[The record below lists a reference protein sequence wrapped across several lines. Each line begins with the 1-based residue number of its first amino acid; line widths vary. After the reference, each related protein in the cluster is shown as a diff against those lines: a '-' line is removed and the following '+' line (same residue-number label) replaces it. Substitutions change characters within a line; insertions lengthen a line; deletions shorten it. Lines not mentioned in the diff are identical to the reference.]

1 MLAKHNPNSKE
12 LFDRNFPKTEKL
24 LVNKVEELN
33 DFVASHYNSIF
44 SIARLYITSDEFS
57 KANDDIE
64 SIILLNVAD
73 ILCTNLN
80 WSQLA
85 VQ

>member
-33 DFVASHYNSIF
+33 DFVASQCNSNF
-44 SIARLYITSDEFS
+44 SVWTDDARLYITSDEFS

-80 WSQLA
+80 
-85 VQ
+85 